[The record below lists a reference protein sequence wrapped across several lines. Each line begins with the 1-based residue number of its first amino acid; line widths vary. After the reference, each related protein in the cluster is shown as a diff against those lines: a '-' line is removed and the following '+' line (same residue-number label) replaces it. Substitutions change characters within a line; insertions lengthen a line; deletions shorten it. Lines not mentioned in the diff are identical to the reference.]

1 MSLTTK
7 TTFSRRGFSAAT
19 TAAVILFALTTCAYA
34 GGDRV
39 RVRCISLAPNAD
51 AGMSAN
57 FESKQGRA
65 KFSVSFE
72 AAPGAGV
79 VDGDV
84 LAVTV
89 DGQSVGSITA
99 VASAGGDVVAGLD
112 LDTTAG
118 PGDQDSP
125 FPADF
130 PAVAAG
136 TNVTV
141 GSLGCTLMGR

>member
-1 MSLTTK
+1 MSLVK
-7 TTFSRRGFSAAT
+7 TTSTSTRGFLAAT
-19 TAAVILFALTTCAYA
+19 TAAVVVIALSTCAYA

-39 RVRCISLAPNAD
+39 RVRCISVSPNAD
-51 AGMSAN
+51 ASMSAN
-57 FESKQGRA
+57 FESRGDRA

-72 AAPGAGV
+72 AAAGAGV
-79 VDGDV
+79 VAGDV

-89 DGQSVGSITA
+89 NGRGVGQITA
-99 VASAGGDVVAGLD
+99 QALAKGDVGAGLG

-118 PGDQDSP
+118 PGDKDSP

-130 PAVAAG
+130 PAVASG
-136 TNVTV
+136 SNVTV